1 MLLAKRVKV
10 LARIECGI
18 FVISDVQHFTP
29 SAHFRFV
36 LFSPPAMGDTSLT
49 LHVSFPDLPTTTP
62 LTIIEESLHKSVTFP
77 IVSSTIPCSPK
88 GEHRGFAFLSFDSS
102 EAAATVFR
110 TLNEFHPG
118 TRIDLKVQFQKS
130 KRKQK
135 KKKPVD
141 VPPPSFKTSGSDIGF
156 RSKRGASKPKH
167 PAWNDKAFN
176 SKMVSELPDS
186 DSLVKWG
193 GVTRVNI

>member
-1 MLLAKRVKV
+1 
-10 LARIECGI
+10 
-18 FVISDVQHFTP
+18 
-29 SAHFRFV
+29 
-36 LFSPPAMGDTSLT
+36 MGDTSLT

-130 KRKQK
+130 KE
-135 KKKPVD
+135 
-141 VPPPSFKTSGSDIGF
+141 
-156 RSKRGASKPKH
+156 SKRRRNQSTFHHRASKRPGATLALDPSEV
-167 PAWNDKAFN
+167 PANPSIRLGTIKLSTVRWCLSCQIRTA
-176 SKMVSELPDS
+176 
-186 DSLVKWG
+186 W
-193 GVTRVNI
+193 